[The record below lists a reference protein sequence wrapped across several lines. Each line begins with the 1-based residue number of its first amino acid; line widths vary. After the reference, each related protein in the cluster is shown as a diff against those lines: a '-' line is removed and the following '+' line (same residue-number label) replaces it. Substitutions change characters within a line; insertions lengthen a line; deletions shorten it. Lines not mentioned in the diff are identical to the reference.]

1 MPEALACGGCR
12 RPLAP
17 GTRFCPACGRS
28 VDGSAPTP
36 RRRAED
42 DTIVRK
48 KRFTEH
54 WDELKRVAWLYGLL
68 LVLSLLFGWTM
79 RAGPSPATLVAFSAA
94 SAVIVTAFA
103 VLRRRK
109 IAFLFR
115 IHPIGARGWIGIV
128 GVSAAFVVAMFLY
141 FHFLARLG
149 MPIMR
154 ATETI
159 AQAGW
164 PAWTG
169 FVLISVMPAIFEELA
184 FRGVI
189 QSSLERVFNVRDAW
203 LIQAALFSLLHLSPL
218 VFPSHFAMGL
228 AFGWIRMRSRS
239 LYPAMLLHGAWNAL
253 VVLQELAQ

>member
-1 MPEALACGGCR
+1 MPEVSWLALL
-12 RPLAP
+12 PSLIV
-17 GTRFCPACGRS
+17 S
-28 VDGSAPTP
+28 VTAM
-36 RRRAED
+36 
-42 DTIVRK
+42 
-48 KRFTEH
+48 
-54 WDELKRVAWLYGLL
+54 
-68 LVLSLLFGWTM
+68 LVLVIDLWVT
-79 RAGPSPATLVAFSAA
+79 GPDREGL
-94 SAVIVTAFA
+94 
-103 VLRRRK
+103 
-109 IAFLFR
+109 
-115 IHPIGARGWIGIV
+115 GWIGIV

-253 VVLQELAQ
+253 VVFQELAQ